1 MWLTTTDDSDA
12 RFFNLDTHQ
21 EVRFLTAGALR
32 TLQPAP
38 RIAPDGDDDDLLMTL
53 VGKDASDITVVL
65 SFHKDAHQHKA
76 MIIVQAAI
84 RQGLENG
91 TRLLDL
97 DKLVDKARANLKKR
111 D

>member
-1 MWLTTTDDSDA
+1 MWLTTTENAEA
-12 RFFNLDTHQ
+12 RFINLDMHQ
-21 EVRFLTAGALR
+21 EVRFLTVRALR
-32 TLQPAP
+32 ALVPAP
-38 RIAPDGDDDDLLMTL
+38 VNVPAGDDDDLVMTL
-53 VGKDASDITVVL
+53 VGKDAKDVTVVL

-76 MIIVQAAI
+76 MTIVQSAI

-97 DKLVDKARANLKKR
+97 DRLVDKARANLKKR